1 MSNSNH
7 RLAGRFFFGKNP
19 HTFFSSTML
28 FLAFSAL
35 SWCHPGKVLKCF
47 AKRPRIVISDHPAYL
62 NDLIF
67 RISQQFLRLLHA
79 HLRQIFH
86 KIFSSFFF
94 EQTAQIV
101 WVHIKL
107 LCEHIQADIFIV
119 MLSDIHSR

>member
-1 MSNSNH
+1 MSCQTVTTVWQDVFS
-7 RLAGRFFFGKNP
+7 LENP

-86 KIFSSFFF
+86 KIFSSFS
-94 EQTAQIV
+94 
-101 WVHIKL
+101 L
-107 LCEHIQADIFIV
+107 NRRL
-119 MLSDIHSR
+119 R